1 MRFYLQNQNQP
12 TKQHSEREHAS
23 LEGACPQFHLQCHKK
38 KYRQIYSESIKHMVI
53 QADIY
58 EIHTFTNELLLK
70 SYKYN
75 EVVYFLIKRV
85 TLLKQIASQEKDGF
99 LKI

>member
-1 MRFYLQNQNQP
+1 MVQACEPSAEKELQGQRILHNAILSPKPKP

-23 LEGACPQFHLQCHKK
+23 LQGDRPQFHLQGHKK

-58 EIHTFTNELLLK
+58 EVRTFTNELLLK
-70 SYKYN
+70 DTNIMK
-75 EVVYFLIKRV
+75 
-85 TLLKQIASQEKDGF
+85 
-99 LKI
+99 